1 MKKNIALCIV
11 FSILTCG
18 IYTWYW
24 IVCLA
29 DGVNEVTGHSHAT
42 SGGLVLLFTLLTC
55 GLYGL
60 YWLYKSGDALDRLRE
75 EWGRSKGHL
84 GILYLL
90 LSVLGLSIISYA
102 LMQSELN
109 EYAAA

>member
-29 DGVNEVTGHSHAT
+29 DGVNEVTGHPHAT
-42 SGGLVLLFTLLTC
+42 SGGMVLLFTLLTC

-75 EWGRSKGHL
+75 ELGRSKGHL